1 MHETTVGKRAINDNS
16 GEYLHLLLDPGS
28 QNYCPDGLSGL
39 EGEIGLRLRRPD
51 SLRDSVELPTGP
63 IGSMC

>member
-28 QNYCPDGLSGL
+28 QNYCPNGLPGL
-39 EGEIGLRLRRPD
+39 ENEARTRGLN
-51 SLRDSVELPTGP
+51 
-63 IGSMC
+63 

>member
-28 QNYCPDGLSGL
+28 QNYCPDGLPGL
-39 EGEIGLRLRRPD
+39 EGEIGLRLRRCPVIRFAIR
-51 SLRDSVELPTGP
+51 SNSRPVR
-63 IGSMC
+63 